1 MAQNSDYY
9 AVLGVSP
16 TADAKEIKKQYRR
29 LAKQYHPDANNN
41 DEKAAERFKEIS
53 EAYTVIGDAEKRKQ
67 YDEMRR
73 LGAFGGFGGGGARA
87 GGTRAGG
94 FGAQGFPGGGSGTQ
108 FDFSNVDVGGMGG
121 FSDIF
126 SSIFGATRGG
136 TAGARRGPEPGQT
149 VELTI
154 EVPFRTAALG
164 GKVPVELE
172 VSEECPTCHG
182 SGAAP
187 GATLKQCPECDGRGT
202 ISFGQGGFA
211 VNRPCPLCLGR
222 GQIPSE
228 PCPTCRGAG
237 QVRTRRTVNVTVP
250 AGADTGT
257 RVRLKGQG
265 GRGDQGAPPGDLV
278 ITFQVLPDR
287 LFRREGLDVIATIP
301 VNVAQATLG
310 SKMQVRTLDGTKVAI
325 RIPAGTSS
333 GRRLRVRGQGIAKGE
348 QRGDMIVEL
357 RVTVPKGLTAEQQE
371 KMREFADAAG
381 LKF

>member
-1 MAQNSDYY
+1 MAQSSDYY

-16 TADAKEIKKQYRR
+16 TAEQNDIKKQYRR
-29 LAKQYHPDANNN
+29 MAKQYHPDANKN
-41 DEKAAERFKEIS
+41 DPKSAERFKEIS
-53 EAYTVIGDAEKRKQ
+53 EAYNVIGDPEKRKQ

-73 LGAFGGFGGGGARA
+73 LGAFSGFGAAGRPSPGA
-87 GGTRAGG
+87 RAGG
-94 FGAQGFPGGGSGTQ
+94 FGAQGFPGGASGAQ

-121 FSDIF
+121 FGDIF
-126 SSIFGATRGG
+126 SSIFGANRAGG
-136 TAGARRGPEPGQT
+136 TGARRGPEPGQT
-149 VELTI
+149 VEITV

-172 VSEECPTCHG
+172 VSEACETCHG
-182 SGAAP
+182 NGAAP
-187 GATLKQCPECDGRGT
+187 GATLKQCPECSGRGT

-211 VNRPCPLCLGR
+211 VNRPCPMCLGR

-228 PCPTCRGAG
+228 RCPTCGGAG
-237 QVRTRRTVNVTVP
+237 QVRTRKQVNVTVP
-250 AGADTGT
+250 AGADSGS

-278 ITFQVLPDR
+278 ITFQVQPDR

-310 SKMQVRTLDGTKVAI
+310 SKMQVRTLDGTKVAL

-357 RVTVPKGLTAEQQE
+357 RVTVPESLTDDQQA

-381 LKF
+381 IKY